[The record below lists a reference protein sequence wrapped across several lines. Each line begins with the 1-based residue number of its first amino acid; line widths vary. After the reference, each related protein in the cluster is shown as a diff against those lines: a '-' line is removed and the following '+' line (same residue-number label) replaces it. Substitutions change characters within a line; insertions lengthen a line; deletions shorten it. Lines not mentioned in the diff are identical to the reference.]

1 MTRLLVVVLLATA
14 ACGVR
19 NQPLA
24 PELVQ
29 PEPPSAL
36 VAKSLAEGV
45 RLTWRRPLKD
55 SGGKS
60 MRDLQGFDIER
71 ADGGESVD
79 YTHVG
84 TFELTDQTRFQKER
98 VISFTDTSA
107 VANATYRYRIIAY
120 TLDGYRSAP
129 SESLV
134 VTHRVSPATAAPSP

>member
-1 MTRLLVVVLLATA
+1 MRYLVVVLLAVA

-19 NQPLA
+19 NRPLP

-45 RLTWRRPLKD
+45 RLTWRRPMKY

-60 MRDLQGFDIER
+60 MRDLQGFYVER
-71 ADGGESVD
+71 AEGDESVD
-79 YTHVG
+79 FARVG

-107 VANATYRYRIIAY
+107 VAGATYRYRIIAY
-120 TLDGYRSAP
+120 TLDGYLSAP
-129 SESLV
+129 SDSLV
-134 VTHRVSPATAAPSP
+134 VTHRVPPATAAPSP